1 MSNTPGELIFPPLSD
16 IFGDG
21 GTGGGPAPE
30 GAISNRGQLISDF
43 AQRLHTGEG
52 SPPPD
57 DRGQPIRCARTRKFR
72 GGRQVEAASALIP
85 QAEIVRGEHPGAI
98 AHLIFISERSG
109 PGRAEPLRRGCGA
122 MDESRT
128 SRSSR

>member
-57 DRGQPIRCARTRKFR
+57 DPRPAGQRFR
-72 GGRQVEAASALIP
+72 AQP
-85 QAEIVRGEHPGAI
+85 Q
-98 AHLIFISERSG
+98 S
-109 PGRAEPLRRGCGA
+109 GRAADP
-122 MDESRT
+122 
-128 SRSSR
+128 